1 MRHAELYRP
10 KRSRY
15 RNKAEKLEAH
25 RQRVLDAEAEAQ
37 RILVISHGHCL
48 DGVGSVIVTL
58 RALGTDG
65 VGVAYVQPSDMTRV
79 LGWLRDTPGRG
90 RRLLIAD
97 LSLDPDDFDEIVE
110 DCRRLTRNGW
120 TVEWRDHHHKQ
131 WEGLDLDR
139 LRAHVEAL
147 EVNDDATESGASLM
161 QKALAP
167 KDGFAKRFA
176 DTVKD
181 RDLWKNETPD
191 SETLEFAITWMDTE
205 DFTAHF
211 LPKGG
216 DDPVVDETIRHAADM
231 QRQLIEDHTEI
242 LLDDARYAETPD
254 GDRVAVVYGWLPK
267 NVGLHRML
275 QQEAVQVAINVR
287 PNGKMSLRS
296 REDSPVCHLIARRFG
311 GGGHPNASGG
321 DLGLEGLAEKWYVW
335 RKGKVAKT
343 QEVLQAA
350 VEILHDHG
358 DGEQA

>member
-1 MRHAELYRP
+1 MRHRELYRP

-15 RNKAEKLEAH
+15 RNKAEKRAAFK
-25 RQRVLDAEAEAQ
+25 QRVLDAEQAAE
-37 RILVISHGHCL
+37 RVLVVSHGHCL

-79 LGWLRDTPGRG
+79 LRWLRDIPGRG

-97 LSLDPDDFDEIVE
+97 LSLDPDDYDEIVE
-110 DCRRLTRNGW
+110 DCRRLAAGGW
-120 TVEWRDHHHKQ
+120 HVEWRDHHHKQ

-139 LRAHVEAL
+139 LRQHVEAL

-161 QKALAP
+161 QKAVAP
-167 KDGFAKRFA
+167 KDEFAKRFA

-181 RDLWKNETPD
+181 RDLWHNETPD
-191 SETLEFAITWMDTE
+191 SETLEFAITWMDTD

-211 LPKGG
+211 LPKRKGE
-216 DDPVVDETIRHAADM
+216 PVVDETIRHAAEM
-231 QRQLIEDHTEI
+231 QKQLIEEHTQI
-242 LLDDARYAETPD
+242 LLEDARYAETES

-267 NVGLHRML
+267 NVGLHRLL

-287 PNGKMSLRS
+287 PNAKMSLRS
-296 REDSPVCHLIARRFG
+296 RQESPICHLIARRFD

-321 DLGLEGLAEKWYVW
+321 DLGLSGLAEKWYIF
-335 RKGKVAKT
+335 RKGKVART
-343 QEVLQAA
+343 QEVLDAA
-350 VEILHDHG
+350 VEVLQAHE
-358 DGEQA
+358 DGELE